1 MRGETAI
8 CDCDLRSVMR
18 GELRRVG
25 DDDGRAPTMTTMGEL
40 RRPRSEYWGFGLVL
54 PFWYKGSVLGGFFF
68 FFFYKHSILLLVCF
82 AFAL

>member
-8 CDCDLRSVMR
+8 CDCNLRSAMR

-25 DDDGRAPTMTTMGEL
+25 DDDGRATTTMGEL

-54 PFWYKGSVLGGFFF
+54 PFWYRGSVLGFFLF
-68 FFFYKHSILLLVCF
+68 FVIFYKHSILLLVCF